1 MRSKRG
7 LSFAGDVA
15 AIGLGDQKPGDAG
28 GVVNG
33 WCGARTCAPA
43 VSETFIVKPADR
55 NCLILSTGNQ

>member
-33 WCGARTCAPA
+33 CAPA